1 MKRIALTQGKYALVD
16 DEDYEELLKYK
27 WRAWKSGNT
36 FYTGR
41 HSPMI
46 NGKRTTMFM
55 HNMILG
61 TPKGLHTDHKDGDG
75 LNNQRSNL
83 RLATPSENGANR
95 LVGSNNTSGYKG
107 ISQKD
112 KKWGAQITKNQKIVY
127 LGRFETKI
135 EAAKAYN
142 TAAKKYHGE
151 FARLNTI

>member
-1 MKRIALTQGKYALVD
+1 
-16 DEDYEELLKYK
+16 
-27 WRAWKSGNT
+27 
-36 FYTGR
+36 
-41 HSPMI
+41 
-46 NGKRTTMFM
+46 M